1 MREQEQ
7 DAAAGAAVAA
17 GVGCSSRS
25 RIQQQEQQPL
35 ARPRERRVASGARGA
50 CGSPK
55 MLRQQHRLSREPSPT
70 GPACRHPLRA
80 GGEAR
85 REVWSSLNRGRK
97 LCFFVASPDCS
108 RGPAPETLMGRS
120 SSLRVPSSVG
130 YLSFCIFY
138 TSIYFFCLAL

>member
-85 REVWSSLNRGRK
+85 REAFGPLSTEVENFVSLLHPRIAAGDLPPKR
-97 LCFFVASPDCS
+97 
-108 RGPAPETLMGRS
+108 
-120 SSLRVPSSVG
+120 
-130 YLSFCIFY
+130 
-138 TSIYFFCLAL
+138 